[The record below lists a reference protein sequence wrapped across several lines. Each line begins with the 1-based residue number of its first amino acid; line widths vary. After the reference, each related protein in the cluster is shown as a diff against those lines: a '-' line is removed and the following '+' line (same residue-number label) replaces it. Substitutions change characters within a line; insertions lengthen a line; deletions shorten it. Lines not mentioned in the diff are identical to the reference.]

1 MNPAIFGVLAIGLR
15 HGADPDHLAAI
26 DNLTRNSYDRMPRT
40 SRFCGTLFAVGHTA
54 TILITAGLAAALGAA
69 IVRRSEALESAG
81 SIASIAVLLVM
92 IGFNISMLV
101 RGAKTTPRMR
111 VLPKTLREATNPLMA
126 IPTGALFGLGFE
138 TSSQLLAF
146 GSAFSSAS
154 LATGLFIGAV
164 FCLGMISTDTFDS
177 LFVAR
182 LIRMNPV
189 TGFGVRKIW
198 IIAVTIVA
206 LGVAAEEIAALAG
219 HEFGSEIA
227 QSAIVMAILIGTA
240 AYALLRRTGQA
251 AVEPEAAA

>member
-1 MNPAIFGVLAIGLR
+1 MNPAVFGVLAIGLR

-54 TILITAGLAAALGAA
+54 TILITAGLAAELGAA
-69 IVRRSEALESAG
+69 IARQSEALEFAG

-92 IGFNISMLV
+92 AAFNISMLA
-101 RGAKTTPRMR
+101 RGATTTPRMR
-111 VLPKTLREATNPLMA
+111 ILPKRLREATNPFMA

-146 GSAFSSAS
+146 GTAFSSAS
-154 LATGLFIGAV
+154 LATGLFIGLI
-164 FCLGMISTDTFDS
+164 FCFGMIATDTFDS

-182 LIRMNPV
+182 LIKTDPA

-198 IIAVTIVA
+198 IVAVTFVA
-206 LGVAAEEIAALAG
+206 LGVAVEEIAALAG
-219 HEFGSEIA
+219 HELGSEIV
-227 QSAIVMAILIGTA
+227 QSAVVMAILVGTA
-240 AYALLRRTGQA
+240 AYVLLRRAPKA